1 MILYKQL
8 SFLTHV
14 FVDFNNQLWYDTYCI
29 GVLLER
35 GSCSGK
41 TILPEKEI
49 WPGRE
54 KSEEETYLR
63 KRGTFSMASNEK
75 TRTVRLPNV
84 VEALIPIVVMMGLM
98 IYGLNFTDSLYVDA
112 HMPLAVSIVVACIV
126 GGICGH
132 SFSDMLA
139 GMIDRLNATMEAI
152 LILCTVG
159 LLVASFLMSGTI
171 PALIYYGLNLLTPQL
186 FLPVGC
192 FLCAIVG
199 LACGSSWTATA
210 TMGIAM
216 LGIGAG
222 LGIPAPITAGMAISG
237 AYVGDKFSPLSDTT
251 NLAAAVSETG
261 LFDHVTAMVSTTA
274 PTFVL
279 ALIAYAILGVATS
292 SGSYDPT
299 VAKDIQTVI
308 ASGFNINP
316 FLLVPILVVIVACVM
331 KLPGLVGVTI
341 SVVTGVIFAVIFQGV
356 GSLAEL
362 FDMLHYGFGFGVDT
376 ADEVLVAAEAA
387 ALGVGQD
394 AYITVCDL
402 LNRGGMDHT
411 MWTINLILLAVAY
424 GGALE
429 RCGCTEALF
438 GKLKNK
444 INSVGSLI
452 LATMVTSLFCDAT
465 MCDQFLGIGVPA
477 PLYVDKYDELGLGRN
492 MMSRTL
498 EDCGTLWAAMFPWTG
513 CGAYQQGVFNMS
525 PFTYFP
531 YAFVNLLNPIYA
543 AVTAFLGRNIFWAD
557 GSYTNIFG
565 KTKAGKPAGA
575 PAEAHEKA
583 VKNLEARRA
592 AGKAPKISA

>member
-1 MILYKQL
+1 
-8 SFLTHV
+8 
-14 FVDFNNQLWYDTYCI
+14 
-29 GVLLER
+29 
-35 GSCSGK
+35 
-41 TILPEKEI
+41 
-49 WPGRE
+49 
-54 KSEEETYLR
+54 
-63 KRGTFSMASNEK
+63 MASNEK
-75 TRTVRLPNV
+75 TRSVRLPNV

-98 IYGLNFTDSLYVDA
+98 IYGLNFTDETYVDA

-152 LILCTVG
+152 LVLCTVG

-299 VAKDIQTVI
+299 VAKDIQTVL

-316 FLLVPILVVIVACVM
+316 LLLLPIVVVIVACVM

-356 GSLAEL
+356 GSLADL
-362 FDMLHYGFGFGVDT
+362 FDMLHYGFGFGVDLDAYNAT
-376 ADEVLVAAEAA
+376 ELVAEAA
-387 ALGVGQD
+387 GALGVSPD
-394 AYITVCDL
+394 SYITVCDL

-411 MWTINLILLAVAY
+411 MGTINLILLAVAY

-438 GKLKNK
+438 GKLKSK

-452 LATMVTSLFCDAT
+452 LATMATSLFCDAT

-513 CGAYQQGVFNMS
+513 CGAYQQGVFGMS

-543 AVTAFLGRNIFWAD
+543 AITAFMGRNIFWAD
-557 GSYTNIFG
+557 GSYTNILG

>member
-1 MILYKQL
+1 
-8 SFLTHV
+8 
-14 FVDFNNQLWYDTYCI
+14 
-29 GVLLER
+29 
-35 GSCSGK
+35 
-41 TILPEKEI
+41 
-49 WPGRE
+49 
-54 KSEEETYLR
+54 
-63 KRGTFSMASNEK
+63 MASNEK
-75 TRTVRLPNV
+75 TRNVRLPNV
-84 VEALIPIVVMMGLM
+84 VEALLPIVVMMGLM
-98 IYGLNFTDSLYVDA
+98 IYGLNFSGGTYVDA
-112 HMPLAVSIVVACIV
+112 HMPLAVSIVVACAV
-126 GGICGH
+126 GCFCGH

-186 FLPVGC
+186 FLPIGC
-192 FLCAIVG
+192 ILCAIVG

-279 ALIAYAILGVATS
+279 ALIGYAILGVTTS

-299 VAKDIQTVI
+299 VAVELQAALKE
-308 ASGFNINP
+308 GFNMSPI
-316 FLLVPILVVIVACVM
+316 LLVPILVVIGACIM
-331 KLPGLVGVTI
+331 RLPGLVGI
-341 SVVTGVIFAVIFQGV
+341 ALSVGTGVLFAVIFQGV
-356 GSLAEL
+356 GSLADL
-362 FDMLHYGFGFGVDT
+362 FDMLHYGYSFESSNELAVS
-376 ADEVLVAAEAA
+376 
-387 ALGVGQD
+387 
-394 AYITVCDL
+394 L
-402 LNRGGMDHT
+402 LNRGGMEHT

-438 GKLKNK
+438 GKLKNRL
-444 INSVGSLI
+444 NSVGSLI
-452 LATMVTSLFCDAT
+452 FTTMATSLFCDAT

-477 PLYVDKYDELGLGRN
+477 PLYVEKYDELGLSRN

-513 CGAYQQGVFNMS
+513 CGAYQMGVFEMS
-525 PFTYFP
+525 TFTYFP
-531 YAFVNLLNPIYA
+531 FAFVNLLNPIYA
-543 AVTAFLGRNIFWAD
+543 AITAFMGRNIFWAD

-565 KTKAGKPAGA
+565 KTKAGKPAAA

-583 VKNLEARRA
+583 LKALEARRA
-592 AGKAPKISA
+592 AGKAPKVNA

>member
-1 MILYKQL
+1 
-8 SFLTHV
+8 
-14 FVDFNNQLWYDTYCI
+14 
-29 GVLLER
+29 
-35 GSCSGK
+35 
-41 TILPEKEI
+41 
-49 WPGRE
+49 
-54 KSEEETYLR
+54 
-63 KRGTFSMASNEK
+63 MASNEK
-75 TRTVRLPNV
+75 SRNVRLPNI
-84 VEALIPIVVMMGLM
+84 VEALLPIVVMMGLM
-98 IYGLNFTDSLYVDA
+98 IYGLNFSGGTYVDA
-112 HMPLAVSIVVACIV
+112 HMPLAVSIVVACAV
-126 GGICGH
+126 GCFCGH

-192 FLCAIVG
+192 ILCAIVG

-279 ALIAYAILGVATS
+279 ALIGYAILGVTTS

-299 VAKDIQTVI
+299 VALELQAALKE
-308 ASGFNINP
+308 GFNMSPI
-316 FLLVPILVVIVACVM
+316 LLVPILVVIGACVM
-331 KLPGLVGVTI
+331 RLPGLVGI
-341 SVVTGVIFAVIFQGV
+341 ALSVGTGVLFAVIFQGV
-356 GSLAEL
+356 GSLADL
-362 FDMLHYGFGFGVDT
+362 FDMLHYGYSFET
-376 ADEVLVAAEAA
+376 SNELAAS
-387 ALGVGQD
+387 
-394 AYITVCDL
+394 L
-402 LNRGGMDHT
+402 LNRGGMEHT

-429 RCGCTEALF
+429 RCGCTETLF
-438 GKLKNK
+438 GKLKNRL
-444 INSVGSLI
+444 NSVGSLI
-452 LATMVTSLFCDAT
+452 FTTMFTSLFCDAT

-477 PLYVDKYDELGLGRN
+477 PLYVEKYDELGLSRN

-513 CGAYQQGVFNMS
+513 CGAYQQGVFGMS
-525 PFTYFP
+525 PFVYFP
-531 YAFVNLLNPIYA
+531 FAFVNLLNPIYA
-543 AVTAFLGRNIFWAD
+543 AITAFLGRNIFWAD

-565 KTKAGKPAGA
+565 KTKAGKPAAA

-583 VKNLEARRA
+583 LKALEARRA
-592 AGKAPKISA
+592 AGKAPKINA

>member
-1 MILYKQL
+1 
-8 SFLTHV
+8 
-14 FVDFNNQLWYDTYCI
+14 
-29 GVLLER
+29 
-35 GSCSGK
+35 
-41 TILPEKEI
+41 
-49 WPGRE
+49 
-54 KSEEETYLR
+54 
-63 KRGTFSMASNEK
+63 MASNEK
-75 TRTVRLPNV
+75 SRTVRLPNV

-98 IYGLNFTDSLYVDA
+98 IYGLNFTDETYVDA

-126 GGICGH
+126 GCVCGH

-139 GMIDRLNATMEAI
+139 GMVDRLNATMEAI
-152 LILCTVG
+152 LILLTVG

-274 PTFVL
+274 PTFVI

-292 SGSYDPT
+292 SGTYDPT

-316 FLLVPILVVIVACVM
+316 FLLVPIVVVIVACVM

-341 SVVTGVIFAVIFQGV
+341 SVVTGVLFAVIFQGV
-356 GSLAEL
+356 GSLADL

-376 ADEVLVAAEAA
+376 ADAALVAAESA
-387 ALGVGQD
+387 ALGVSED
-394 AYITVCDL
+394 AYVTVCDL

-438 GKLKNK
+438 GKLKSK

-452 LATMVTSLFCDAT
+452 LATMATSLFCDAT

-513 CGAYQQGVFNMS
+513 CGAYQQGVFGMS

-543 AVTAFLGRNIFWAD
+543 AVTAFMGRNIFWAD
-557 GSYTNIFG
+557 GSYTNILG

-575 PAEAHEKA
+575 PAEAHERA